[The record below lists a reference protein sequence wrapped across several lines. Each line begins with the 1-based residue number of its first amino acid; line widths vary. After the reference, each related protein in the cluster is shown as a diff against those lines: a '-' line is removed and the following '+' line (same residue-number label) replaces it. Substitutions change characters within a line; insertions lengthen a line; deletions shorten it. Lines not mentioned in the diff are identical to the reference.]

1 MQQSSVAQAEW
12 IVFSSM
18 NQQKHEMSNALAR
31 LGSSGSMA
39 AQQPNSD
46 IEKTPSNAAWKQ
58 EYLIWL

>member
-46 IEKTPSNAAWKQ
+46 IEKTPSNAA
-58 EYLIWL
+58 